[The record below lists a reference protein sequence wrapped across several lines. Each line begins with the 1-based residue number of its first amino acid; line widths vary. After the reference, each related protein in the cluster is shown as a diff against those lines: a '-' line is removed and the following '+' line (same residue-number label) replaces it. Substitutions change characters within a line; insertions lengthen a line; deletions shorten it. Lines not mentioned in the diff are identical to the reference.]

1 MFCIDKKTISRWPER
16 MMTPKSAKASRLLE
30 IIATDSASVSATK
43 EWGCTYRRR
52 HHWKVMSLLYINIH
66 TYKIIVHCQVGGGK
80 MV

>member
-1 MFCIDKKTISRWPER
+1 
-16 MMTPKSAKASRLLE
+16 MMTPVSAKASRLLE
-30 IIATDSASVSATK
+30 MIATDSASVSATK

-66 TYKIIVHCQVGGGK
+66 TYKIIVHCQVGGGN